1 MRYILLILLLLSSAQ
16 CRQSSESVVF
26 LPADAHLLP
35 EVSRVPEGLRFS
47 SEFQRQVA
55 EVAFEKITCPRVA
68 LVAVAQATLE
78 SGHGQSY
85 LYKVGKNPFGIKC
98 WRCSEYVQLSDGK
111 YMKFA
116 SLEQAFDYYMQIIGG
131 DRYKVRGHF
140 DRPEQ
145 VAAKICAGGWAEDQQ
160 YCRKLLR
167 IIKSMQNE

>member
-16 CRQSSESVVF
+16 CQQGSEPVRL

-35 EVSRVPEGLRFS
+35 AESPIPPGLHFS

-98 WRCSEYVQLSDGK
+98 WRCSKYVRLSDGR

-116 SLEQAFDYYMQIIGG
+116 SLEEAFNYYLRLLEGE
-131 DRYKVRGHF
+131 RYAVRGHF
-140 DRPEQ
+140 ESCEE
-145 VAAKICAGGWAEDQQ
+145 VARRICAGGWAEDQQ